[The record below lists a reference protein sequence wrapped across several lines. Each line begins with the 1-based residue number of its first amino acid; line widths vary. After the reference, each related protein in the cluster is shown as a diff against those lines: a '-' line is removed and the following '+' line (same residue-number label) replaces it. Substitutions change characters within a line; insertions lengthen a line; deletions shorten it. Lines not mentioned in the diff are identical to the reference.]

1 MAKGHSSKK
10 AFLARRQALRRK
22 PRGFD
27 PAAFLKWVHA
37 LFLRSGLGNDTIFY
51 HSPAPAAEE
60 FVQCSHSTEEAE
72 SFAKPWGLWATFGL
86 LKGTSFL
93 NWEVKE
99 GWFTSGLNYICTLQ
113 FKESATFTYKVD
125 YEGETKPVL
134 VVTSKNLD
142 AFASKFVTT
151 YHQGERYPISP
162 VYSTREEA
170 DEFMNS
176 LAPYKRYQ
184 CDVSVDWRDQTY
196 QVIWYP
202 DHTSSYF
209 NHKWLMERFAGLMF
223 REYPKGIEKL
233 KILDTHM
240 WYSGIDADSVVVWD
254 AHVVEELRTLAK
266 VPSRFGL

>member
-1 MAKGHSSKK
+1 MGKGHSSKK
-10 AFLARRQALRRK
+10 VALARRQALRRK
-22 PRGFD
+22 QLGSN

-37 LFLRSGLGNDTIFY
+37 LFMRLGLGNDTIFY
-51 HSPAPAAEE
+51 HSPAPAEE
-60 FVQCSHSTEEAE
+60 FVQCSHSTEEE
-72 SFAKPWGLWATFGL
+72 NDYAKPRGLWATFGL

-113 FKESATFTYKVD
+113 FKETATFTYKVD

-134 VVTSKNLD
+134 VVTPKNLD

-162 VYSTREEA
+162 VYPTREEA
-170 DEFMNS
+170 KEFINS
-176 LAPYKRYQ
+176 LHPSKRYQ
-184 CDVSVDWRDQTY
+184 CEVLDNWRDQTY
-196 QVIWYP
+196 QVICEP
-202 DHTSSYF
+202 DYTRTSF

-233 KILDTHM
+233 RILDTHM

-254 AHVVEELRTLAK
+254 AHVVEELRTLVK
-266 VPSRFGL
+266 VPSRFCL